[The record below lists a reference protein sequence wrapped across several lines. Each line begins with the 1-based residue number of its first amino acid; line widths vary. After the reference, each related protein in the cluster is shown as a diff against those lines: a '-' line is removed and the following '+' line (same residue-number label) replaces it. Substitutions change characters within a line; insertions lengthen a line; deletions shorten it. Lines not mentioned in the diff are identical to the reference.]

1 MLFMYSEAER
11 KSYNPCNYDARSSM
25 DATVLNLVRAE
36 PKKYAQKAEK
46 LLLDAEAQL
55 EEAATRYSKTTSQYC
70 YKDTKLE
77 QARAI
82 HRAITTINTGQR
94 VMFSD
99 EVTLKRWIS
108 SRSDYLGEM

>member
-1 MLFMYSEAER
+1 
-11 KSYNPCNYDARSSM
+11 M
-25 DATVLNLVRAE
+25 DATVLNQIRAE

-55 EEAATRYSKTTSQYC
+55 GEAAIRYSKTTSQYC
-70 YKDTKLE
+70 DKESKLE

-82 HRAITTINTGQR
+82 HRAITSINAGQR

-99 EVTLKRWIS
+99 EVTLKRWLS
-108 SRSDYLGEM
+108 STY